1 MSRPVASLR
10 EGRDSPSGRQA
21 NLPPATPRGF
31 RKSLPGEFPRLG
43 AAACRPPA
51 VPCHSPVPPTA
62 SEATG
67 QPPRSTSGTSRT
79 RAARISG
86 RGCGG
91 AWPPSWGDKVR
102 SHPVGQATGRTGWRG
117 QGRGGAR
124 GPALSARPRT
134 RSRRHL
140 SRSAAG
146 GPRARVAGTRGS
158 GDSRADSPC
167 SRGASPPEAAT
178 RSAAGRRSRPRWPRH
193 RPRSPCRRRL
203 RAADGR
209 EPAGL
214 PRPAPPRPRGA
225 GPAADGAGP
234 TAGRSEQ
241 RTPPYLWKLA
251 ATWSCA

>member
-1 MSRPVASLR
+1 M
-10 EGRDSPSGRQA
+10 
-21 NLPPATPRGF
+21 PAT
-31 RKSLPGEFPRLG
+31 
-43 AAACRPPA
+43 CCA
-51 VPCHSPVPPTA
+51 VPLSGPSHCQRGDRPASPEHFGDVPHQSGPD
-62 SEATG
+62 
-67 QPPRSTSGTSRT
+67 QRSRV
-79 RAARISG
+79 R
-86 RGCGG
+86 RGL
-91 AWPPSWGDKVR
+91 APSWGDKVR

-214 PRPAPPRPRGA
+214 PRPAPPRPRG
-225 GPAADGAGP
+225 GG
-234 TAGRSEQ
+234 TGR
-241 RTPPYLWKLA
+241 
-251 ATWSCA
+251 